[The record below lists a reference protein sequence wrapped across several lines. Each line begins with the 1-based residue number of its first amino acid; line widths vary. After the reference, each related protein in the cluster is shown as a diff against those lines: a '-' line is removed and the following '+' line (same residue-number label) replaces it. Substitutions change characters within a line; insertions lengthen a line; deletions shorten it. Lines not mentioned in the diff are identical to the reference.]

1 MRTFTCAVFGADNA
15 GKTSFIQRVCGN
27 GLSND
32 LSNDS
37 STCIL
42 NRHDTTET
50 GAHVLM
56 PIQIDFI
63 EMHGT
68 PYITPEFGTDF
79 AIIAVDV
86 SRSDALTGLA
96 DLCQSVAR
104 YAEEVLIVAMK
115 IDIKHANVNY
125 ADIQKLRYN
134 SCVEWISISAHTG
147 EQVYT
152 PLHILLDYA
161 LD

>member
-1 MRTFTCAVFGADNA
+1 MQTFTCAVFGANNS

-27 GLSND
+27 DSAN
-32 LSNDS
+32 NS

-42 NRHDTTET
+42 NRHDRTET

-68 PYITPEFGTDF
+68 PYLAPEFGTDF

-86 SRSDALTGLA
+86 SRSDTLTGIA

-104 YAEEVLIVAMK
+104 YANEVVIVAMK
-115 IDIKHANVNY
+115 SDIKHANLNY
-125 ADIQKLRYN
+125 ADIQKLCHN
-134 SCVEWISISAHTG
+134 SYIEWISVSSYTG

-152 PLHILLDYA
+152 PLHILLDYS
-161 LD
+161 L